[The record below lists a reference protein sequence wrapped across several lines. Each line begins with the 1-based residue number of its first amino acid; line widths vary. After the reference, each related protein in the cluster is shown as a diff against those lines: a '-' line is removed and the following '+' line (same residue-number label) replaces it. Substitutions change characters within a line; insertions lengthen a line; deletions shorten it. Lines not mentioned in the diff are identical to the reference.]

1 MPWYRLAFRPAV
13 IADLA
18 ALDKVF
24 AQRLLDKTK
33 WLASNVENLRHE
45 PLAPDLP
52 GLAKYAVGDWRI
64 FYPPSQ
70 RATGVNPW
78 LNARWVTLRS
88 LGVGGYAS
96 AGCAEVKWGATAV
109 KPWGLHAIDR
119 NDQIL
124 DVHGIIHR
132 KELA

>member
-13 IADLA
+13 ITDLA

-64 FYPPSQ
+64 FY
-70 RATGVNPW
+70 
-78 LNARWVTLRS
+78 
-88 LGVGGYAS
+88 
-96 AGCAEVKWGATAV
+96 
-109 KPWGLHAIDR
+109 AIDR